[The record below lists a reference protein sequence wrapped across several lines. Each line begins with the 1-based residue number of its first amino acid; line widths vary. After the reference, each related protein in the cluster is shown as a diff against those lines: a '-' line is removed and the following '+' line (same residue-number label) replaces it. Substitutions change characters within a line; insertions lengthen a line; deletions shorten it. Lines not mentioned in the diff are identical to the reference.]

1 MIANQNVTELPV
13 AGTQGEFATW
23 RASDP
28 YVAERG
34 IILEAYVCYVEHFPH
49 AFSGS
54 TGDVALALPG
64 LYMVDYLCCSCSLRV
79 LDGSDIEIRLAA
91 RRAFRRRCYVFA
103 IFTNHGRGTF
113 SPGIG
118 RRMVWSRAGS
128 SSSSRH
134 S

>member
-1 MIANQNVTELPV
+1 MSIGCFLGAVHVRQFVLSLVKTVFES
-13 AGTQGEFATW
+13 GDEG
-23 RASDP
+23 
-28 YVAERG
+28 
-34 IILEAYVCYVEHFPH
+34 
-49 AFSGS
+49 FSL
-54 TGDVALALPG
+54 V
-64 LYMVDYLCCSCSLRV
+64 
-79 LDGSDIEIRLAA
+79 A